1 MDMYIHIW
9 AAFPSFMISR
19 NQRFVGQ
26 LLFKAQRKNNVKIFT
41 AAPSAV
47 EAWDPQN
54 HPMNLKAEE
63 PVDILWL

>member
-1 MDMYIHIW
+1 
-9 AAFPSFMISR
+9 MISR
-19 NQRFVGQ
+19 NQRFVLGQ
-26 LLFKAQRKNNVKIFT
+26 LLLKAQRKNNVKIFT